1 MELERWMVA
10 LKDLGRKQVLA
21 KMESINILDY
31 WTEVALMAH
40 WRELVEEAKEVN
52 FTGATQPQDLSTGP
66 T

>member
-1 MELERWMVA
+1 MDLECWMVA
-10 LKDLGRKQVLA
+10 PKDLGRKQVLA
-21 KMESINILDY
+21 KMGSLVLLDH

-40 WRELVEEAKEVN
+40 WKELVEEAKEVN

>member
-1 MELERWMVA
+1 MDLERWMVA
-10 LKDLGRKQVLA
+10 LQDRGRKQVLA

-40 WRELVEEAKEVN
+40 WRELVEEAKEAN